1 MDFLGT
7 IGNKLMLTQS
17 QISELKQ
24 AHRVVE
30 LAFNIDNLFLKTRAE
45 RYVVARSVFFSYC
58 YNHKNLVYL
67 ILKEY
72 SGFNHTTIIN
82 SVKNF
87 ESYKKYYP
95 YKCEID
101 YFVSLISK

>member
-1 MDFLGT
+1 
-7 IGNKLMLTQS
+7 MLTQS
-17 QISELKQ
+17 QISQLKQ
-24 AHRVVE
+24 AQEVVE
-30 LAFNIDNLFLKTRAE
+30 LAFNIDFLFKKTRVE
-45 RYVVARSVFFSYC
+45 KYVVARSVFFSYC
-58 YNHKNLVYL
+58 YNELIIVYL
-67 ILKEY
+67 QLSEFTGY
-72 SGFNHTTIIN
+72 NHATIIN